1 MELARQYATG
11 TPVQIR
17 TISDRLRIPSRFLVQ
32 ILLQLKSAGLV
43 TSTRGASGGYQLI
56 RSPDEVS
63 LMDVISAVDSKPD
76 FTPASGN
83 DEEVTAERVV
93 LAAAVHS
100 ATEAYQSVLREMTLA
115 RLVEKLGDSRDPM
128 YFI

>member
-63 LMDVISAVDSKPD
+63 LMDIISAVDSKPD
-76 FTPASGN
+76 FTPAAGN

-93 LAAAVHS
+93 LASVVHT